1 MSETTLEVASSG
13 LKERADT
20 GWTHGLVLWRT
31 FPPENSGENHTGSVL
46 EVIEVHTTTYGVNT
60 IRKALEPSHSATWLI
75 GDRRRSERHCLAA
88 DTPRTRAALVIASLV
103 GFGLVATTVA
113 VIT

>member
-1 MSETTLEVASSG
+1 M
-13 LKERADT
+13 
-20 GWTHGLVLWRT
+20 WR
-31 FPPENSGENHTGSVL
+31 EDHTSYVL
-46 EVIEVHTTTYGVNT
+46 EVIEVHTTTHRANT
-60 IRKALEPSHSATWLI
+60 IRKALEPSRSATWLI
-75 GDRRRSERHCLAA
+75 GDRRRIERHCFAA